1 MSSTD
6 AALFT
11 QLQVLS
17 GCNGINS
24 GAGPLQDLCATQKN
38 IYAVLAKVSATNR
51 PTFVSILN
59 EFEQI
64 QLAVYR
70 SVLSINSLV
79 NANLIQQ
86 LVISENGKTLDE
98 LETIYKI

>member
-1 MSSTD
+1 MLPFS
-6 AALFT
+6 
-11 QLQVLS
+11 QLQVLC

-24 GAGPLQDLCATQKN
+24 GAGPLQDLCARQRN
-38 IYAVLAKVSATNR
+38 ISAVVAKVSATNQ
-51 PTFVSILN
+51 PAIVSILN

-64 QLAVYR
+64 VLAVFR

-86 LVISENGKTLDE
+86 LVKSENIKTLTD
-98 LETIYKI
+98 LDTIFNI